1 MAGKKTGR
9 PLLRLISVAVS
20 IAVLWACSK
29 ALPGQNETAP
39 KAAAA
44 ASKPAP
50 QSARA
55 DAEKAAAPAGG
66 FKIKTYLHP
75 DRPLQ
80 PGDYGWDA
88 TGAPNA
94 PLRVVVDVDAQR
106 VYVYRGA
113 VEIGRSSMIYGDN
126 DKPTP
131 LGTFPILEK
140 DKDHESNIYD
150 AAMPYMM
157 RLTWDGVAIHGSEI
171 EEWYATNGCVGVPT
185 EFAALLFDQ
194 VKVGDKVLV
203 TKGWM
208 PDVYGA

>member
-1 MAGKKTGR
+1 
-9 PLLRLISVAVS
+9 
-20 IAVLWACSK
+20 
-29 ALPGQNETAP
+29 
-39 KAAAA
+39 
-44 ASKPAP
+44 
-50 QSARA
+50 
-55 DAEKAAAPAGG
+55 
-66 FKIKTYLHP
+66 
-75 DRPLQ
+75 
-80 PGDYGWDA
+80 
-88 TGAPNA
+88 
-94 PLRVVVDVDAQR
+94 
-106 VYVYRGA
+106 
-113 VEIGRSSMIYGDN
+113 MIYGDD

-131 LGTFPILEK
+131 FGTFPILEK
-140 DKDHESNIYD
+140 GKDHESNLYD